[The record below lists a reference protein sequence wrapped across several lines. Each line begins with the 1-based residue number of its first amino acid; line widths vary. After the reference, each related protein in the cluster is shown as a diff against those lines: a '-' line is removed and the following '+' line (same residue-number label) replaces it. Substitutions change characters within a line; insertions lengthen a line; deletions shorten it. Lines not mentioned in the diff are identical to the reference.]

1 MSTKTPKSHQLR
13 LVGLRTRD
21 YSLRYRLDSKRLLE
35 GIDMESATGTSI
47 TNDGLVD
54 SFRVDKLNVYV
65 YNSRAKMGDAA
76 AVRVAKELCRLID
89 ERGRAL
95 GIFASAP
102 SQNEFLAALV
112 QLPGIDWSRVVGFH
126 LDEYLGMDDRAP
138 QSFRRFLIDRLVNK
152 VPLSE
157 FHGLRGE
164 GADGAAESDRYAQ
177 LLRANPPDFAI
188 LGVGENG
195 HLAFIDPPFCDFDD
209 PRQVKVV
216 ELDEVCRAQQVN
228 DGAFAVLNDVP
239 HQALSLTIP
248 TIMARQRLFAIA
260 PGPAKREA
268 IKKTVEGQV
277 ATTCP
282 ASILRRHP
290 DAHLFIDV
298 DSAALLSAR

>member
-1 MSTKTPKSHQLR
+1 
-13 LVGLRTRD
+13 
-21 YSLRYRLDSKRLLE
+21 
-35 GIDMESATGTSI
+35 MESRVGTSI
-47 TNDGLVD
+47 PSDGLVE
-54 SFRVDKLNVYV
+54 SFRAERLNVHV
-65 YNSRAKMGDAA
+65 YDSRPTMGAA
-76 AVRVAKELCRLID
+76 ASVVVAAEIRELIESRDKAI
-89 ERGRAL
+89 

-102 SQNEFLAALV
+102 SQNEFLAALANA
-112 QLPGIDWSRVVGFH
+112 PGIDWSRVIGFH
-126 LDEYLGMDDRAP
+126 LDEYLGMDERAA
-138 QSFRRFLIDRLVNK
+138 QSFRRFLIDRLVSK
-152 VPLSE
+152 VPFGE

-164 GADGAAESDRYAQ
+164 AEDPAVETDRYSD
-177 LLRANPPDFAI
+177 LLAATPPDFAI

-239 HQALSLTIP
+239 HQALSLTRP

-290 DAHLFIDV
+290 DAHLFIDR
-298 DSAALLSAR
+298 DSASLLSHQ